1 VLGIGYRA
9 IARHL
14 IRKAGL
20 TLQTADAGAG
30 AVTPIQRF
38 DSALNLNV
46 HFHMLFLDGV
56 YLTAPLQRGATA
68 VPGPST
74 SWNLIFVSMR
84 CIQVPGRQLVSAPS
98 ACGDRGR
105 RHRRMALQPTS
116 RHPGPSSVLILLAKS
131 CKAWYDP
138 SASRRCRE

>member
-20 TLQTADAGAG
+20 TLQTADAGA
-30 AVTPIQRF
+30 VTPIQRF
-38 DSALNLNV
+38 GSARNLNV

-74 SWNLIFVSMR
+74 SWNLIFFSMR
-84 CIQVPGRQLVSAPS
+84 
-98 ACGDRGR
+98 
-105 RHRRMALQPTS
+105 
-116 RHPGPSSVLILLAKS
+116 
-131 CKAWYDP
+131 
-138 SASRRCRE
+138 